1 MWSAWSHHISFAL
14 LVAAMCISLWSC
26 DQSGS
31 STPDAPIEPIE
42 EATCVL
48 TTDTADWYVAL
59 FYEGL
64 YYADA
69 CTKTLPSPYR
79 LPTKDEARIL
89 RNLDYPHRERFITS
103 DGYTFGMPSASVSK
117 AGTKTKYSV
126 LGLHIKPT
134 RIVIEF

>member
-1 MWSAWSHHISFAL
+1 
-14 LVAAMCISLWSC
+14 MCISLWSC

>member
-1 MWSAWSHHISFAL
+1 MWSTLSHHISFVPL
-14 LVAAMCISLWSC
+14 GVAMCISLSSC
-26 DQSGS
+26 NPNGS

-64 YYADA
+64 YYTDA
-69 CTKTLPSPYR
+69 ITKPLPSPYS
-79 LPTKDEARIL
+79 LPTRDEAKIL
-89 RNLDYPHRERFITS
+89 RDLSYPHTERFITS

-117 AGTKTKYSV
+117 AGSKTKYSV